1 MRLVAYLRLSVDDD
15 RCTGL
20 DAQRWD
26 IERWALLRGHQITGW
41 LSDIGSGADPDALK
55 NRSTAL
61 AAVRCGDADGIVSY
75 NLDRL
80 TRDLEDWARLC
91 KQGRAEGWSIFTSN
105 DGIDTSHASG
115 DLSADIRAVV
125 AKDERRRISERTR
138 AALAELKRQGVHVGR
153 PVGIVGRT
161 VVSIVARHRS
171 GQTVSKIAR
180 DLTTERVSRPDGKV
194 EPWQPY
200 MVSRVLDRAGVRAIP
215 KGATR

>member
-15 RCTGL
+15 RCIGL

-26 IERWALLRGHQITGW
+26 IQRWASARGHEIVGW
-41 LSDIGSGADPDALK
+41 LSDIGSGADPDALR
-55 NRSTAL
+55 NRPTAL
-61 AAVRCGDADGIVSY
+61 QAVRGGDADGIVSY

-80 TRDLEDWARLC
+80 TRDLEDWARLS
-91 KQGRAEGWSIFTSN
+91 KSGRAEGWSIFTSN

-153 PVGIVGRT
+153 PVGIVGPT
-161 VVSIVARHRS
+161 AVNIVARYQQ
-171 GQTVSKIAR
+171 GQSVSQIAR
-180 DLTTERVSRPDGKV
+180 DLTAERVARPDGKV
-194 EPWQPY
+194 APWQPY
-200 MVSRVLDRAGVRAIP
+200 MVSRVLDRAGVRKA
-215 KGATR
+215 